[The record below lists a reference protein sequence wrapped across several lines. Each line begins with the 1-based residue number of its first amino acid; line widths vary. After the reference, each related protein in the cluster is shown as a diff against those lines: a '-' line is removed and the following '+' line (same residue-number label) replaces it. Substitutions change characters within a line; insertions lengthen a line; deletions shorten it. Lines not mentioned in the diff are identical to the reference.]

1 MDEKEKPEQQTI
13 DNMLGTQDGMYIG
26 HFSLD
31 PDTTVTV
38 EDLAEILR
46 AMDIRFGP
54 EKFAQLPKNLRK
66 HFIVNTRDGQI
77 YRYGRKPRHLRG

>member
-1 MDEKEKPEQQTI
+1 MDDEKLEHQTL
-13 DNMLGTQDGMYIG
+13 DNVLGTQDGMYVG
-26 HFSLD
+26 HFTLD

-54 EKFAQLPKNLRK
+54 EKFAELPKNLRK
-66 HFIVNTRDGQI
+66 HFIVNTREGNS